1 MLIGIVGKKQ
11 VGKDTISDYLCQSNL
26 KFKKFAF
33 ADALKELMLLLYP
46 QLTPDHL
53 HDPVLK
59 ETNLS
64 FLRHGESPRKVLQ
77 YIGTELFRT
86 CFDENVWIN
95 IVKEKIKKYIE
106 FHHIIISDVRFQNE
120 LDSLLEFEK
129 DTQVLLLR
137 IKRETD
143 FVDTHATETNHVASE
158 KIIEIENNG
167 SKEELYQKIDTILQ
181 NALSIESF
189 D

>member
-1 MLIGIVGKKQ
+1 M
-11 VGKDTISDYLCQSNL
+11 
-26 KFKKFAF
+26 
-33 ADALKELMLLLYP
+33 
-46 QLTPDHL
+46 TPDHL

-86 CFDENVWIN
+86 YFDENVWIN

-106 FHHIIISDVRFQNE
+106 LHDIIISDVRFQNE

-137 IKRETD
+137 IKRNTD
-143 FVDTHATETNHVASE
+143 FVDTHATETNHVVSE

-167 SKEELYQKIDTILQ
+167 SKEELYQQIDTILQ
-181 NALSIESF
+181 NALSIKSF